1 MLSYVGKA
9 GKARHAVIE
18 SGGGGCGGGGGGG
31 GAGAGAVGADG
42 AGASALTYHVG
53 GKAFGSFGDCWAS
66 VRQVAKHGLRF
77 RLRARG
83 GAGAGAAAAYELEP
97 GQSARAKVGDP
108 ADPPASPFVGS

>member
-1 MLSYVGKA
+1 
-9 GKARHAVIE
+9 
-18 SGGGGCGGGGGGG
+18 
-31 GAGAGAVGADG
+31 
-42 AGASALTYHVG
+42 VG

-77 RLRARG
+77 RLRARV
-83 GAGAGAAAAYELEP
+83 GAGAGAVAAYELEP